1 MRTRPQVFLPFSL
14 FPTIHGLN
22 FANWMLFNVPLMLIN
37 VTIAWLWLQVLFMGL
52 FR

>member
-1 MRTRPQVFLPFSL
+1 MVVHNSL
-14 FPTIHGLN
+14 FPKLHGLN

-37 VTIAWLWLQVLFMGL
+37 AIVAWFWLQVLFMGL